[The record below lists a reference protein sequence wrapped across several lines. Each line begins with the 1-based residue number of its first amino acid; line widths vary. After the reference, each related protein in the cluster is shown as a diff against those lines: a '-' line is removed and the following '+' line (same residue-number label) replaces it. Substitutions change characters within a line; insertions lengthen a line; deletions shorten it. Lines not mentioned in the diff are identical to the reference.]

1 MEESAAK
8 KAGKLLQDA
17 DESLK
22 VIQLAGSIDR
32 IDIQTTAD
40 YIKQEIHTHSQLL
53 QNYNANQS
61 AHRIELLQ
69 QLADAAA
76 SGDFEK
82 MSQLKSLLDQLQSQ

>member
-1 MEESAAK
+1 MEESAAR

-22 VIQLAGSIDR
+22 AIQLAGTIVR

-40 YIKQEIHTHSQLL
+40 YIKQEIHTHNQLL